1 MHNYTLSIFLN
12 HSIILAA
19 ILSLIRYNLI
29 KRSYYPFIFLIWLGL
44 VNESISLLLAYSTGN
59 NALNSNVFVVLEYFT
74 ILYQFYKWN
83 AGDGGR
89 KYFVLACL
97 GVMIWITDNFIINAI
112 TQNNSL
118 FRACSSFIIVFLT
131 VRQLSKIIVF
141 RRGIL
146 LKNAMFIICI
156 TFLFYFSC
164 KAFVESLNA
173 FHLGLSR
180 GVLWNLWV
188 MLYFVNFISNL
199 LYAIAVLCI
208 PMKHKFIS
216 QY

>member
-1 MHNYTLSIFLN
+1 MHNYTLTIFLN

-19 ILSLIRYNLI
+19 VLSLVRYKVI

-44 VNESISLLLAYSTGN
+44 VNESISLLLAYTIRN
-59 NALNSNVFVVLEYFT
+59 NALNSNVFVLLEYFT
-74 ILYQFYKWN
+74 VLYQFYKWN
-83 AGDGGR
+83 EGDGGR
-89 KYFVLACL
+89 KYFVLACV
-97 GVMIWITDNFIINAI
+97 GVMIWTADNFIINAI

-118 FRACSSFIIVFLT
+118 FRACSSLIIVFLT
-131 VRQLSKIIVF
+131 VGQLSKIIVF
-141 RRGIL
+141 QRGML

-180 GVLWNLWV
+180 RVLGNLWV